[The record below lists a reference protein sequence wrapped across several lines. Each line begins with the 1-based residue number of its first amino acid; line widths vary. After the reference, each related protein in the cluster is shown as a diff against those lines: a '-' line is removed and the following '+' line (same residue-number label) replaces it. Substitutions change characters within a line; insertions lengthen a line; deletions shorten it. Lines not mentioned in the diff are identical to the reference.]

1 VTALT
6 EPLTRAV
13 TKGFADVYGTSPA
26 GVWSAPGRVNLI
38 GEHTDYNE
46 GFVLPFALGERTA
59 AAAARR
65 DDDVLAVASAQFPGE
80 LVTVP
85 LAEIQGE
92 NAPGTV
98 EGWAAYVAGVAW
110 ALARAS
116 ARPAGSG
123 GRLTGR
129 RAGERTGVSLYIDS
143 RVPAGSGLSSSA
155 ALECAVGCALND
167 LWRTGA
173 SRAELARA
181 CQRAENEA
189 VGAPTG
195 IMDQYASLFGE
206 ARGAVFLDCRNI
218 TEEIVP
224 LPLEQAGLAILLAD
238 TGERHANASGG
249 YASRRASCER
259 AAHALGVR
267 ALRDVSVRDL
277 EAAASVL
284 DDETFRRARHVVT
297 EDERV
302 LATVRAL
309 RAGALAD
316 DPAAVGALL
325 TASHESMRDDFEIT
339 TPALDLAAATA
350 VEAGA
355 FGARMTGGGF
365 GGAIL
370 ALVPRTRTGAV
381 GEAITRAFARA
392 GYAAPALRTVT
403 PSDGARRDGAH

>member
-1 VTALT
+1 MTALT

-26 GVWSAPGRVNLI
+26 GIWSAPGRVNLI

-46 GFVLPFALGERTA
+46 GFVLPFALAERTA

-65 DDDVLAVASAQFPGE
+65 DDDVLAIASVQYPGE
-80 LVTVP
+80 LVRVP
-85 LAEIQGE
+85 LAETEGE
-92 NAPGTV
+92 DAPGTV

-110 ALARAS
+110 ALSRAS
-116 ARPAGSG
+116 
-123 GRLTGR
+123 
-129 RAGERTGVSLYIDS
+129 RAGERSGVSLYIDS

-206 ARGAVFLDCRNI
+206 AGGAVFLDCRSI

-224 LPLEQAGLAILLAD
+224 LPLEQAGLAVLLAD
-238 TGERHANASGG
+238 TGERHANATGG

-259 AAHALGVR
+259 AARALGVR
-267 ALRDVSVRDL
+267 ALRDVSVSDL
-277 EAAASVL
+277 DKAASVL

-316 DPAAVGALL
+316 DPAAVGVLL

-370 ALVPRTRTGAV
+370 ALVPRSRTGAV
-381 GEAITRAFARA
+381 GEAITQAFARA